1 MPGSA
6 CQKSV
11 LATSCTAANCWNP
24 VPCMLS
30 IIRSERMS
38 EYFFVQSQD
47 PLSESRCEHQY
58 RLMASLAEAGHTVQV
73 LLVQNGVMPARAG
86 AHAPALE
93 PLLDQA
99 GLTVYAD
106 DYSLQ

>member
-1 MPGSA
+1 
-6 CQKSV
+6 
-11 LATSCTAANCWNP
+11 
-24 VPCMLS
+24 
-30 IIRSERMS
+30 MS

-93 PLLDQA
+93 PLLGQA

-106 DYSLQ
+106 DYSLQQRHMDTGQLKPGVQVASVDRVISAMLAGHKVIWH

>member
-1 MPGSA
+1 
-6 CQKSV
+6 
-11 LATSCTAANCWNP
+11 
-24 VPCMLS
+24 
-30 IIRSERMS
+30 MS

-86 AHAPALE
+86 AHAPELA
-93 PLLDQA
+93 PLLDLA
-99 GLTVYAD
+99 GMTVYAD
-106 DYSLQ
+106 DYSLQQRHMDTGQLKPGVQIASVDRVISAMLAGHKVIWH